1 MSQND
6 ADTAAYIS
14 ELIGRARKAQ
24 KVAEGFSQ
32 QKVDELAAA
41 IAWEIAAND
50 DLLQEIAE
58 FSFEECQ
65 LGDVAHSEQLEF
77 WYRPGRTNPI
87 CSFGAASRS
96 AQD

>member
-6 ADTAAYIS
+6 FDTTTYIS
-14 ELIGRARKAQ
+14 ELMGRARKAQ

-50 DLLQEIAE
+50 ELLQEIAE

-65 LGDVAHSEQLEF
+65 LGDVASKVAKVAGKNGE
-77 WYRPGRTNPI
+77 T
-87 CSFGAASRS
+87 AAH
-96 AQD
+96 Q